1 MTLDETTP
9 APSAE
14 AAQETEAISTPIPE
28 SMTDEQRSAWLETG
42 EVPTPEDG
50 ESAPPESA
58 VDETETTLATDGEDS
73 ETQDPKPKKG
83 AESRKPQLAAE
94 IQDLL
99 AKRAEARR
107 EYEAEV
113 ARLEAVKAN
122 KQAPP
127 PSAPV
132 VDTGEAFTEPEP
144 EPPNDDDFDDLES
157 LRKAEREYERKAR
170 AWEARKAVFEDRQSR
185 QQQERKARE
194 EAAQKEVAA
203 EWTKRV
209 AQAKARHKDF
219 ETVAFNAALPLN
231 DKAIERIPK
240 SQYGAEVLYYLG
252 SKPDEAARI
261 ARLSPDD
268 TVLALADIERAVAAT
283 LPKTKTVTGALPPPA
298 EIGGNGKAP
307 DDPVQAALTSG
318 DFARYQELMNKRDAA
333 LLKGK

>member
-1 MTLDETTP
+1 MLDDNNA

-14 AAQETEAISTPIPE
+14 AAQETEVTSTPIPE

-42 EVPTPEDG
+42 EVPTPADG

-58 VDETETTLATDGEDS
+58 ADEAETTLATDGEDRES
-73 ETQDPKPKKG
+73 QDPKPKKG
-83 AESRKPQLAAE
+83 AESRKPRLAAE

-122 KQAPP
+122 KQAPS

-132 VDTGEAFTEPEP
+132 AETGEAFTEPEP

-157 LRKAEREYERKAR
+157 LRAAERDYERKAR
-170 AWEARKAVFEDRQSR
+170 AWEARKAVFEDRQAR
-185 QQQERKARE
+185 QQQERKTQEA
-194 EAAQKEVAA
+194 AAQKELAA
-203 EWTKRV
+203 AWANRV
-209 AQAKARHKDF
+209 NQAKARHKDF
-219 ETVAFNAALPLN
+219 EQVAFNKDLPLN
-231 DKAIERIPK
+231 AKAIDRIPK
-240 SQYGAEVLYYLG
+240 SQHGAEVLYYLG
-252 SKPDEAARI
+252 SKPEEAARI
-261 ARLSPDD
+261 ARLDPDE
-268 TVLALADIERAVAAT
+268 TVLALADIERAIAGT

-298 EIGGNGKAP
+298 EIGGNGKTP